1 MTKKHVLVIGGGY
14 RHYEIIDYLK
24 GFSILTIV
32 VMHLLQIYISETPAI
47 ISKLATVGGTGVHIF
62 IFCSGFGLYL
72 NYLKHPKTYIEFIK
86 SRFKKLYIPYI
97 LIVVISFLLP
107 WMYEGSDRF
116 VALLSHVFL
125 FKMFVPKYECSF
137 GGQLWFM
144 STIIQFYLIFIPLCH
159 LKKKLK
165 STKAFLL
172 FDGIISVLWWI
183 LMAVTGLSEIRIW
196 GSFFLQY
203 LWEFC
208 LGMAAAEYLMNHDE
222 VSLPVPAL
230 VVAAFAGIGLSALAM
245 FGGSVFTVFNDI
257 PALLGYGSLALIIYY
272 LKFLNKGI
280 LFISKFSYE
289 WYLVHIL
296 VFSTMFLIPANSLA
310 TQCVLG
316 LAALIL
322 SVLVAWGY
330 SMIFKIGKVKKVS

>member
-1 MTKKHVLVIGGGY
+1 MNKKHVLIIGGGY
-14 RHYEIIDYLK
+14 RHYEIVDYLK

-32 VMHLLQIYISETPAI
+32 VMHLIQVYMTKLPSF
-47 ISKLATVGGTGVHIF
+47 ISKLATVGGTGVHVF

-72 NYLKHPKTYIEFIK
+72 SYVKHPKTYREFIK
-86 SRFKKLYIPYI
+86 TRFKKLYIPYI
-97 LIVVISFLLP
+97 LIVAISFFAP

-125 FKMFVPKYECSF
+125 FKMFVPEYESSF

-144 STIIQFYLIFIPLCH
+144 STIIQFYLIFIPLCY

-165 STKAFLL
+165 RTKAFLIL
-172 FDGIISVLWWI
+172 CGIVSVSWWV
-183 LMAVTGLSEIRIW
+183 LMAITGKAELRIW

-208 LGMAAAEYLMNHDE
+208 LGMAIAEHMMNHDE
-222 VSLPVPAL
+222 IRVSVPIL
-230 VVAAFAGIGLSALAM
+230 VVTAFAGIGLSAFAV
-245 FGGSVFTVFNDI
+245 FGGKVLTVFNDM
-257 PALLGYGSLALIIYY
+257 PALLGYGALALFIYY

-296 VFSTMFLIPANSLA
+296 VFSTVFLLPANSFTA
-310 TQCVLG
+310 QCVLG
-316 LAALIL
+316 FAALIL
-322 SVLVAWGY
+322 SVIVALEY
-330 SMIFKIGKVKKVS
+330 SMIFKIGMVKK